1 MIEKPSKKGGAVSRV
16 ERGSWKTSV
25 RGLGVYFG
33 SLEAGEDGSRWRLWP
48 LLPFHQP
55 SHLPSWGPHP
65 LPYSHCPHTQSQSI
79 LCTKEDQRPRWGK
92 RSCKAAGMKFQLY
105 ISTLERCLTICTPH
119 PTPCAT
125 SLQACR
131 LSLSGPNKIFKIHC
145 LIYTNICE
153 TQSRW
158 EFVV

>member
-1 MIEKPSKKGGAVSRV
+1 MIEKTIKKGGAVSRV
-16 ERGSWKTSV
+16 ERGSWQASV

-55 SHLPSWGPHP
+55 SHLQSWGPHP
-65 LPYSHCPHTQSQSI
+65 LPYSHCPHTQSQSV

-105 ISTLERCLTICTPH
+105 ISTLERCLTICTPT
-119 PTPCAT
+119 PTPRPVPHPYKPVGSVFQGQT
-125 SLQACR
+125 RFSK
-131 LSLSGPNKIFKIHC
+131 SI
-145 LIYTNICE
+145 
-153 TQSRW
+153 
-158 EFVV
+158 V